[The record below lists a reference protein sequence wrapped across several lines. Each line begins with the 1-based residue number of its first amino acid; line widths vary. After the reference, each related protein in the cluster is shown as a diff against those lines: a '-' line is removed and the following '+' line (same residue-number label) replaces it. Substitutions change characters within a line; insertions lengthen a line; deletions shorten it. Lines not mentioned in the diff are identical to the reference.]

1 MEETVFT
8 PAIEGMKKIKSDHDE
23 ILTKPFLDVCKM
35 LLPILDKFGAAMA
48 VVKSDI
54 SGNISRLD
62 SKYTGNP
69 TRFNYLYA
77 LVQAEVE
84 TKTAK
89 SSSSCT
95 NGLLW
100 LTRAMDFLVELFRN
114 LYQHQ
119 DWSMQ
124 QACNDSYS
132 KTLKKWHGWIASSSF
147 TVAIKLVPDRKKF
160 MEVIASKGDVYADMD
175 KFCTSFSPL
184 LAQIHKFLVRFLVA
198 ESVSMG
204 TAVKGLLKG
213 LRYISEIF
221 EADNDKEPEIQ
232 IGMPT
237 DVKHVAHIGCD
248 GPSTNA
254 PSWMNDF
261 QGSEG
266 SSDIG
271 GSKDSFVTCSESMSS
286 QTTRRGKSK
295 QPKKHGGSVGSSPD
309 IEPRARRNK
318 NSTGDSPMNDRPRR
332 SKNSSAAGAE
342 SPSQEPGTR
351 KTRKKKTPSDGNT
364 RPSRT
369 KNRESSTPDNTD

>member
-35 LLPILDKFGAAMA
+35 LLPILVYIMVYVFVLILDKFGAAMA

-147 TVAIKLVPDRKKF
+147 TLVPDRKKF

-175 KFCTSFSPL
+175 KFCASFSPL
-184 LAQIHKFLVRFLVA
+184 LAQIHKFL
-198 ESVSMG
+198 
-204 TAVKGLLKG
+204 
-213 LRYISEIF
+213 
-221 EADNDKEPEIQ
+221 
-232 IGMPT
+232 
-237 DVKHVAHIGCD
+237 
-248 GPSTNA
+248 
-254 PSWMNDF
+254 
-261 QGSEG
+261 
-266 SSDIG
+266 
-271 GSKDSFVTCSESMSS
+271 
-286 QTTRRGKSK
+286 
-295 QPKKHGGSVGSSPD
+295 
-309 IEPRARRNK
+309 
-318 NSTGDSPMNDRPRR
+318 
-332 SKNSSAAGAE
+332 
-342 SPSQEPGTR
+342 
-351 KTRKKKTPSDGNT
+351 
-364 RPSRT
+364 
-369 KNRESSTPDNTD
+369 